1 MSQVA
6 HSRQRAPELSAGPR
20 FDRLGRSGGSPSS
33 ASASGVYRMASAGV
47 VPARPRGD
55 QRGIETGRSST
66 RWPPIPVGPLPQHAG
81 RIGASLPTEDR
92 CRLTASFA
100 EFFARWCEF
109 NRISVRDLA
118 SLMDVTVSVA
128 GAKLRAGNVTLLD
141 IAGFPER
148 LHYDVIAAYRA
159 WRSEPSTRAII
170 QARSHRV

>member
-1 MSQVA
+1 
-6 HSRQRAPELSAGPR
+6 
-20 FDRLGRSGGSPSS
+20 
-33 ASASGVYRMASAGV
+33 
-47 VPARPRGD
+47 
-55 QRGIETGRSST
+55 
-66 RWPPIPVGPLPQHAG
+66 
-81 RIGASLPTEDR
+81 LPTEDR